1 MEGVKARA
9 RPVELFGYRFLNK
22 LERDY
27 ALNLEAQ
34 RQDGLIRHW
43 TYETMRVRIGNGAW
57 YKPDFVVIT
66 TEDFIELHE
75 VKGRW
80 MEAARVRIRSA
91 AKQYPEYTFIAI
103 QRKRGEWVFEGF

>member
-1 MEGVKARA
+1 LKARA
-9 RPVELFGYRFLNK
+9 RPVTLFGYTFANA

-27 ALNLEAQ
+27 ALELEAQ
-34 RQDGLIRHW
+34 RQADEIRHW
-43 TYETMRVRIGNGAW
+43 TYESMRVRIGNGAW

-66 TEDFIELHE
+66 KDDYIELHE

-80 MEAARVRIRSA
+80 MEAARVRIRAA

-103 QRKRGEWVFEGF
+103 QRKARKWTFERF

>member
-1 MEGVKARA
+1 MRKARA
-9 RPVELFGYRFLNK
+9 RPVDLFGYRFLNT

-27 ALNLEAQ
+27 ALHLEAQ
-34 RQDGLIRHW
+34 RQADEIRHW
-43 TYETMRVRIGNGAW
+43 TYESMRVRIGNGAW

-66 TEDFIELHE
+66 NEDFIELHE

-103 QRKRGEWVFEGF
+103 QRKRKQWIIEEF

>member
-1 MEGVKARA
+1 MKARA
-9 RPVELFGYRFLNK
+9 RPVELFGYTFKNK

-27 ALNLEAQ
+27 ATTLELQ
-34 RQDGLIRHW
+34 RAAKAIRQW

-66 TEDFIELHE
+66 NEDFLELHE

-80 MEAARVRIRSA
+80 MEAARVRIRAA

-103 QRKRGEWVFEGF
+103 QRKARQWTIERF